1 MNEYQKSDFRALILV
16 NPASRCGSS
25 IYRKLEKFIGDHFE
39 YEVKHTEQRG
49 HATTLA
55 RDTKCNLIIVCGGD
69 GTVNEVANGIAE
81 RDDILIAP
89 TFGGSG
95 CDLSRYFGIRRDA
108 EERIQEIAERVN
120 SGNHIRIK
128 LSRVTTESQNRY
140 FIGVGDAGFGA
151 EVAGR
156 FETLRGYGKFGYVI
170 GVIQTLIKIKP
181 LEVEVLVDDIRRVD
195 RAVMIMFARSKY
207 YAGGMKISPNSD
219 MFSDSA
225 RLIYLK
231 WMRKLKFITIFPSVY
246 IGKHLA
252 FKEIDE
258 CAVRKLEVKTPGMPV
273 DVEGEFAGYSPCT
286 FTVTDREIRIV

>member
-1 MNEYQKSDFRALILV
+1 MNEYQKNDSQTLILV
-16 NPASRCGSS
+16 NPVSRCGLN
-25 IYRKLEKFIGDHFE
+25 IYRKLEKCIGDYFE
-39 YEVKHTEQRG
+39 YEVKYTEHRG
-49 HATTLA
+49 HATILA

-81 RDDILIAP
+81 RDGILIAP

-120 SGNHIRIK
+120 SGSCIRIK
-128 LSRVTTESQNRY
+128 LSRVTTESQDRY

-156 FETLRGYGKFGYVI
+156 FDTLRGYGKFGYVI
-170 GVIQTLIKIKP
+170 GVIQTLIKTKP
-181 LEVEVLVDDIRRVD
+181 LEVEVLLDDVRRVD
-195 RAVMIMFARSKY
+195 RATMIMFARSKF

-231 WMRKLKFITIFPSVY
+231 WMRKLKFLAVFPSVY
-246 IGKHLA
+246 MGKHLA

-258 CAVRKLEVKTPGMPV
+258 CAVRRLEVKTPGMPV
-273 DVEGEFAGYSPCT
+273 DVEGEFAGFSPCT
-286 FTVTDREIRIV
+286 FTVTEREIRIV